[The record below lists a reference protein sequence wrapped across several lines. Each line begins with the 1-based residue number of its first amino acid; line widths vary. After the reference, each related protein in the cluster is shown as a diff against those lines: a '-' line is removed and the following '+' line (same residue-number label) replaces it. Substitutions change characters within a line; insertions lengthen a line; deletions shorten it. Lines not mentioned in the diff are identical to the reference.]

1 MEIAT
6 VAKTRTEQLEYSRG
20 YNRGLARS
28 HDRVQRILRIAQRYR
43 ESCDT
48 PTESLCRTCDRWT
61 RGGPSCVWGECRAD
75 FEYGLEPRMW
85 ADGGKSP
92 KGTVVTDENFGCIS
106 WIPKPTDTGSVT

>member
-1 MEIAT
+1 

-85 ADGGKSP
+85 AEGGKSP